1 MSSDR
6 GRLSVRWFDHERH
19 TWKRLIIWTYVL
31 IGLAFAPLL
40 FGRPMSALV
49 AYAWLG
55 MLVVGMVVLCGWLAV
70 RITRSI
76 RLGREDLRRSR
87 EAEASDE
94 AG

>member
-1 MSSDR
+1 M
-6 GRLSVRWFDHERH
+6 RWFEQERR
-19 TWKRLIIWTYVL
+19 TWKRLIIWSYVL

-40 FGRPMSALV
+40 FGRSMSAPV
-49 AYAWLG
+49 AYAYLG
-55 MLVVGMVVLCGWLAV
+55 VLVVGMVVLCGWLAV